1 VSAQKP
7 LTVTDDFD
15 SSTIT
20 ERFSHDPRCSE
31 RPLFETSYVCFVLSM
46 ERPTFV
52 GHPFLL
58 DPNHRKEPHNKIK
71 IIALFKYRGVT
82 NGIPRYPVLGM
93 SYAWSAQRYSS
104 RFDRQNRFRAAPH
117 KRGKGYRKIL
127 FLPIGD
133 RKVFACQQY
142 FR

>member
-1 VSAQKP
+1 MSAQKP

-71 IIALFKYRGVT
+71 IIALFKYRWVT
-82 NGIPRYPVLGM
+82 NGTPRYLFQVNRIDFCLHGIRLILREPSIPDALSTSCSIPPTFVAFCL
-93 SYAWSAQRYSS
+93 WSAQ
-104 RFDRQNRFRAAPH
+104 
-117 KRGKGYRKIL
+117 L
-127 FLPIGD
+127 
-133 RKVFACQQY
+133 
-142 FR
+142 